1 MMSKRLQ
8 VLLQPKE
15 YKTFQQLAREMGL
28 SLGEWVR
35 QALRFQAAG
44 VSSKN
49 AAGKLKNIRQASQYS
64 FPTGDIDQMLS
75 EIEKGYLL

>member
-1 MMSKRLQ
+1 MSNRLQ

-15 YKTFQQLAREMGL
+15 YRTFQRLAREMGL

-35 QALRFQAAG
+35 RALRFQAAG

-49 AAGKLKNIRQASQYS
+49 AAVKIKNIRKASQYG

-75 EIEKGYLL
+75 EIEKGYST

>member
-1 MMSKRLQ
+1 MSKRLQ

-15 YKTFQQLAREMGL
+15 YKTFRQLAKETGL

-35 QALRFQAAG
+35 QALRLQASG

-49 AAGKLKNIRQASQYS
+49 LVHKIKNVRKASQYS
-64 FPTGDIDQMLS
+64 FPSGEIDRMLS
-75 EIEKGYLL
+75 EIEKGYLS